1 MLVKDKINL
10 DRDGLSEHGPI
21 TIAVLGDS
29 VTHGAFEIG
38 EIDYESVY
46 WNLLRKKINQ
56 KRNYVP
62 VTVINAGIGGTIAA
76 QGLERL
82 DSQVL
87 SHNPDLVIV
96 CYGLNDVNYNIQ
108 YYLDSLRTLL
118 TKIQQ
123 SGCDLIFL
131 TPNMLNTSVADD
143 THPDHRDY
151 AAKTCEMQNSGR
163 MDKFVYASIDLANEL
178 GVKVCDCYSKWKELS
193 KTKDVTYLLANRINH
208 PTREMHNL
216 FADSLFNIIFDEQ
229 TTTNTTESTMIEN

>member
-10 DRDGLSEHGPI
+10 DKDGLSEHGPI

-76 QGLERL
+76 QGIERV
-82 DSQVL
+82 DKHVL
-87 SHNPDLVIV
+87 AHNPDLVIV

-151 AAKTCEMQNSGR
+151 AVKTCEMQNSGR

-216 FADSLFNIIFDEQ
+216 FADSLYKMIFDEQ
-229 TTTNTTESTMIEN
+229 TTTNTTESTMIDN

>member
-10 DRDGLSEHGPI
+10 DKDGLSEHCPI

-29 VTHGAFEIG
+29 VTHGAVDIG
-38 EIDYESVY
+38 EIDYETVY
-46 WNLLRKKINQ
+46 WNILRKKINQ

-82 DSQVL
+82 ESQVL

-96 CYGLNDVNYNIQ
+96 CYGLNDVNYNISV
-108 YYLDSLRTLL
+108 YLNALREIF
-118 TKIQQ
+118 TKIQNHG
-123 SGCDLIFL
+123 SDLIFL

-143 THPDHRDY
+143 THPDHKNY
-151 AAKTCEMQNSGR
+151 AYKTCEMQNSGR
-163 MDKFVYASIDLANEL
+163 MDKFIYSAIDLANEL
-178 GVKVCDCYSKWKELS
+178 NVTVCDCYSKWKELS

-216 FADSLFNIIFDEQ
+216 FADSLFDIIFDEQ